1 MKNFYLIESELN
13 ELREAH
19 RRERTRNANA
29 AYKINAII
37 LLGTGWELQAVKE
50 ALLLDDETLRSYI
63 GKYKFGGIEALMKT
77 NYQGRASYLNE
88 EQQVQLCEELETKI
102 YLTTTAIITY
112 VKDTF
117 SVDYSISGMRDLLHR
132 LGYGFKK
139 PKLVPGTPNREAQE
153 EFIEYYER
161 YMEGKPADVEVLF
174 IDAVH
179 PEHNTMA
186 AYGWIKRGQKRK
198 LCTNSGRQRLNLH
211 GAINIETFDMT
222 VIESTTVNADS
233 TIELLE
239 TLNQKYPLS
248 SQLHIILDNARYHY
262 SGPVKEYL
270 EKNSRIN
277 LVFLPSYSP
286 ELNLIERVW
295 KFFKKKV
302 LYNRYHAN
310 LQTFRDAS
318 IEFFQGIG
326 QHKKELATL
335 LGGGFEGF

>member
-1 MKNFYLIESELN
+1 MKNFWLSEDEIS
-13 ELREAH
+13 ELRETH
-19 RRERTRNANA
+19 RHERTRNANA

-37 LLGTGWELQAVKE
+37 LLGTGWKLKAVKE

-63 GKYKFGGIEALMKT
+63 EKYKIGGVEGLIKT
-77 NYQGRASYLNE
+77 NYQGRKSYLNE
-88 EQQVQLCEELETKI
+88 EQQILLCEELETKI
-102 YLTTTAIITY
+102 YLTTTAIIEY
-112 VKDTF
+112 VKGTF

-132 LGYGFKK
+132 LGYEFKK
-139 PKLVPGTPNREAQE
+139 PKLVPGTPDREAQE
-153 EFIEYYER
+153 EFIEYYEH
-161 YMEGKPADVEVLF
+161 YMEEKPADVEVLF

-198 LCTNSGRQRLNLH
+198 LSTNSGRQRLNLH
-211 GAINIETFDMT
+211 GAINIETLDMT
-222 VIESTTVNADS
+222 VIESKTVDADS

-239 TLNQKYPLS
+239 ILNQKYPLS

-262 SGPVKEYL
+262 SGPVQEYL

-295 KFFKKKV
+295 RFFKKKV
-302 LYNRYHAN
+302 LYNRYHAD
-310 LQTFRDAS
+310 LQAFRDAS
-318 IEFFQGIG
+318 IEFFQRIG

-335 LGGGFEGF
+335 LDGGFEGF